1 MAYTHAY
8 MMKKNLMDMEYMAR
22 TTNEWLRTTDSVM
35 PWESDLVSQAAT
47 NLRSVYRYRK
57 YKDRFGH
64 THRIQTPFCPVP
76 LKQHGTQS
84 QGYGGC
90 GTFFGLTKD
99 PTKRACYLEKKIA
112 KSAPKCAQGKTRHCD
127 KVSKWE
133 AELISITGGP
143 VIAEGTA
150 ADFALEQALAAEQQ
164 AISQAQ
170 SDPSAA
176 LKTILPLAALAGALI
191 VAVAAATDKL

>member
-8 MMKKNLMDMEYMAR
+8 MMKKNLMDIGHMAR
-22 TTNEWLRTTDSVM
+22 AANGWLRTTDSVM

-64 THRIQTPFCPVP
+64 THRPQTPFCPVP
-76 LKQHGTQS
+76 LMQSGTQS
-84 QGYGGC
+84 QGYSGC

-112 KSAPKCAQGKTRHCD
+112 SSQPKCDMGKTRHCD
-127 KVSKWE
+127 KVAKWQ
-133 AELISITGGP
+133 AELSSITG
-143 VIAEGTA
+143 TA
-150 ADFALEQALAAEQQ
+150 AVVQGTPADFYYQQAVAYEQQVTQGVDTGPDLLPIVGVGLASLVLLYALAA
-164 AISQAQ
+164 
-170 SDPSAA
+170 
-176 LKTILPLAALAGALI
+176 
-191 VAVAAATDKL
+191 